1 MAAVVAHIRPVSRAP
16 AAPAPPAPAPTPG
29 IDYRIVHE
37 VPGRIRLRI
46 PTLGRSGCEAAWMEA
61 WMDAAAAVTEARAN
75 PVARSL
81 VLHYTGGAA
90 ARAALL
96 HRLQAF
102 TPERIDGLADD
113 CGREAAAAPMVTTL
127 LTLAALPFLTPP
139 MQMLLTLVNL
149 GSTLAKGAET
159 LLRKGVK
166 VEVLDAVAV
175 GLAAASGKPYTAN
188 ITDLLLDLGEYLEQR
203 TARQSDRLLRRL
215 LRPDPAMAWVERD
228 GELTQVAGDQ
238 VRAGELVVI
247 GPGETVPV
255 DGHVHAGTALVNQST
270 VTGEDLPVR
279 KEPPARVIAGSVL
292 VEGRLRVT
300 ATRVGA
306 ETTTAR
312 VARFIQESLDR
323 GADTQR
329 LADELADKRVYLT
342 LGTGAAVYALTR
354 DLTRLQSVF
363 LVDYACALKLGTP
376 VAFKS
381 GMVRAA
387 DHGVLMKGGDAIER
401 LAGVDT
407 LVFDKT
413 GTLTHSDLMVTDVHV
428 FANDLGVTEQ
438 QLLALVASVEEHA
451 SHPVAAA
458 VVEAARERDL
468 AHISH
473 GEVDYLVAHGLSAD
487 VDAGGRVIVG
497 SRHYLEEHMDIG
509 FAAHQTLVARLQEA
523 GKILLYVGSHRGPL
537 GVIALRDTLRADA
550 AATVARLRTLGI
562 RQVLMITGD
571 RREKAAALAA
581 ELGLD
586 AFHAQVEPE
595 EKAQIVEALR
605 ADGHRVGFVGDG
617 VNDGPALSVADVG
630 IAMPRGAD
638 IARATADVVLLDD
651 HLAAIADAREIA
663 GKTMRLIRGNFTAAS
678 TINTGIL
685 GGAVLGWLSPV
696 ASALLHNGATIAVL
710 LNALKGV
717 SVEGRAA
724 EP

>member
-1 MAAVVAHIRPVSRAP
+1 MAAVVAHIRPVSRPP
-16 AAPAPPAPAPTPG
+16 AAPAAPAPAPTPG

-46 PTLGRSGCEAAWMEA
+46 PALGRSGCEAAWMEA

-75 PVARSL
+75 PVAGSL
-81 VLHYTGGAA
+81 VLRYTGGAA
-90 ARAALL
+90 AREALL

-228 GELTQVAGDQ
+228 GELTQIAGDQ

-306 ETTTAR
+306 DTTTAR

-428 FANDLGVTEQ
+428 FPNDLGCTEQ

-487 VDAGGRVIVG
+487 VDAGGRIVVG

-509 FAAHQTLVARLQEA
+509 FAAHQTLVEGLQEA

-550 AATVARLRTLGI
+550 AATVARLRALGI

-571 RREKAAALAA
+571 RQEKAAALAA

-651 HLAAIADAREIA
+651 QLTGIADAREIA

-717 SVEGRAA
+717 SIEGRAA